1 MSGRTPRRKRAGHDG
16 RDVDHVP
23 PAPVDAKPPARPSRG
38 GRPRKFN
45 EPSRPVTVTLPE
57 SALGH
62 LARIDDDR
70 AKAIAKAARAL
81 VEGPREASAAVEVIP
96 IGTGTGL
103 LMVGPS
109 RHLRSLQ
116 ILRMVEIIPG
126 RYILTVP
133 SGTAIETIEV
143 ALTDLM
149 DTVPESDSDER
160 ALLVRLLTLFRAAR
174 RGHRMS
180 KEEILLV
187 AMP

>member
-1 MSGRTPRRKRAGHDG
+1 MSGRVSRRQQTGHPG
-16 RDVDHVP
+16 RDVARV
-23 PAPVDAKPPARPSRG
+23 AQVTVGAKPPARPSRG

-70 AKAIAKAARAL
+70 AKAIAKAARAV
-81 VEGPREASAAVEVIP
+81 VEGPREESAAVEVIP

-109 RHLRSLQ
+109 RHLRSLH

-126 RYILTVP
+126 RYILTIP
-133 SGTAIETIEV
+133 PGTAIETIEV

-149 DTVPESDSDER
+149 DTVPESDRDER

-174 RGHRMS
+174 RGRRMS